1 MFEDLV
7 DLFHRGGRCVKIEY
21 EYTFG
26 LPRGIVWRMIKDTTI
41 LKNSIPGCRSFIENK
56 NGEYLAEVEII
67 FGPIKDVFTLEVW
80 RLQEKSPTFYR
91 LHFIG
96 KGNLGEIEG
105 KGDISLI
112 EELQGTTKLSI
123 TADAKVTGALAVPVQ
138 KKLDAGSTKGLDN
151 FFQMVEREIKRSL
164 YKSRRGK

>member
-1 MFEDLV
+1 
-7 DLFHRGGRCVKIEY
+7 VKIEY
-21 EYTFG
+21 EYTLG
-26 LPRGIVWRMIKDTTI
+26 LPRGIVWKMIKDTGI
-41 LKNSIPGCRSFIENK
+41 LRNSIPGCRSFVENK
-56 NGEYLAEVEII
+56 NGAYLAEIDI
-67 FGPIKDVFTLEVW
+67 NFGLIKDVFTLEVW

-91 LHFIG
+91 LHFKG

-123 TADAKVTGALAVPVQ
+123 TSDAKVTGALAAPVQ

-151 FFQMVEREIKRSL
+151 FLQRLEREIKRSL
-164 YKSRRGK
+164 YKTRRGK